1 MVVYGCLTRAAAGEA
16 WNEEA
21 ALTTFEIGTGAVSS
35 DGFRGEVKSVV
46 IHPAD
51 RTVTHLVVE
60 PEGRAGLARL
70 VPLSIVGDT
79 TGEIRL
85 QCTGEQF
92 RNLPPAE
99 ETLGEGFPGN
109 EFPVQVLPPG
119 WRDAGIPTVEGGT
132 IPRIGEQETV
142 SIIPPGEVEQRGGDR
157 VHATD
162 GEIGRVRG
170 VRINPGSRAIT
181 HVLLREGHLWGR
193 KEVAIPA
200 DQIAGFGAGIRL
212 RVSKQ
217 QVQDLPPAGPDGPAG

>member
-1 MVVYGCLTRAAAGEA
+1 VTD
-16 WNEEA
+16 EEYEP
-21 ALTTFEIGTGAVSS
+21 LTTIEIGSDAVSS

-46 IHPAD
+46 IDPAD

-70 VPLSIVGDT
+70 VSLDIVDAT
-79 TGEIRL
+79 TGGIQL
-85 QCTGEQF
+85 QCTGEEF

-109 EFPVQVLPPG
+109 EGPVQVLPPG

-132 IPRIGEQETV
+132 IPRIGEQENV
-142 SIIPPGEVEQRGGDR
+142 SLVPPGEVEQRGDH

-162 GEIGRVRG
+162 GDIGQVRAI
-170 VRINPGSRAIT
+170 VIDPGSRAIT

-200 DQIAGFGAGIRL
+200 GQIARFDDGIRL
-212 RVSKQ
+212 RMSKQ
-217 QVQDLPPAGPDGPAG
+217 QVQDLPSRSQA